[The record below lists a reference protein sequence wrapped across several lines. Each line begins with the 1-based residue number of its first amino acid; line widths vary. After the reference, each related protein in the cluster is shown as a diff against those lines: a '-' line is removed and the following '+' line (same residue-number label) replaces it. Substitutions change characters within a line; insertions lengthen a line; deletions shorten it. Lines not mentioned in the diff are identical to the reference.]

1 MRNKFRLALL
11 AAVLVAASGVPVK
24 AEHDDRAKVIA
35 VIQTLFDAMAT
46 RDVSMAQKVMLPD
59 ARFNSVREEAGKRVV
74 RSRAVKEDLTKWA
87 ALKENYLERMWD
99 PEVRF
104 HGPLAVVTAPYDFH
118 IDGAFSHCGIDVFEL
133 LETDEGWRLAGG
145 TYTVQKE
152 GCAPSPL
159 GPPKGNP

>member
-1 MRNKFRLALL
+1 MRGIVVL
-11 AAVLVAASGVPVK
+11 AAVLIAASGVPVK

-35 VIQTLFDAMAT
+35 IVQTFFDAMAT
-46 RDVSMAQKVMLPD
+46 RDVSMAQKLMLPD
-59 ARFNSVREEAGKRVV
+59 ARFMSVREEAGKRVI
-74 RSRAVKEDLTKWA
+74 RSRAVKEDLAKWPA
-87 ALKENYLERMWD
+87 SKEILLERMWD

-104 HGPLAVVTAPYDFH
+104 HGPLAVVTTPYDFH
-118 IDGAFSHCGIDVFEL
+118 LDGVFSHCGIDVFEL

-159 GPPKGNP
+159 GPPKGKP